1 MAGAMAAHARCAMV
15 RDLHRVTSEEQLFA
29 SAYNASPPT
38 AQGAGVKW
46 ALRGYL
52 PPKHLRIPG
61 IDYGVPEDSAMTMFG
76 GDISPSVVGRES
88 ISYLLAGCFAAAQ
101 QSGVDADAVMDE
113 DGVSEVTGARR
124 EFHSRFSPSSR
135 DATGGRSRAFRGAR
149 ARRRTAPRA
158 ARTRGAH
165 LVDTVAADDAL
176 RFSPPL
182 RFADS
187 PAVSLPSSSVAVTE
201 QNPHERVVK
210 GGMASRPSWGQNNY
224 AAQREKLAAA
234 YRKSPDGSPKG

>member
-76 GDISPSVVGRES
+76 RDISPSVVGRES
-88 ISYLLAGCFAAAQ
+88 ISDLLAGCFAAA

-149 ARRRTAPRA
+149 DDGRRRARRGRA
-158 ARTRGAH
+158 ARILSIRSLLTMH
-165 LVDTVAADDAL
+165 CVFPLLFDSLTPPP
-176 RFSPPL
+176 SPYPL
-182 RFADS
+182 
-187 PAVSLPSSSVAVTE
+187 PPS
-201 QNPHERVVK
+201 Q
-210 GGMASRPSWGQNNY
+210 
-224 AAQREKLAAA
+224 
-234 YRKSPDGSPKG
+234 

>member
-88 ISYLLAGCFAAAQ
+88 ITDLLAGCFAH

-113 DGVSEVTGARR
+113 DGVSEVTGARNV
-124 EFHSRFSPSSR
+124 HPVFSPPSR
-135 DATGGRSRAFRGAR
+135 DATRVRSRAFRGAR
-149 ARRRTAPRA
+149 DDRWRRARRGRA
-158 ARTRGAH
+158 ARILSIRSLLTMH
-165 LVDTVAADDAL
+165 CVFPLLFDSLTPPP
-176 RFSPPL
+176 SPYPL
-182 RFADS
+182 
-187 PAVSLPSSSVAVTE
+187 PPS
-201 QNPHERVVK
+201 Q
-210 GGMASRPSWGQNNY
+210 
-224 AAQREKLAAA
+224 
-234 YRKSPDGSPKG
+234 

>member
-88 ISYLLAGCFAAAQ
+88 ISDLLAGCFAAAQ

-124 EFHSRFSPSSR
+124 EFHSRFLAVVARR
-135 DATGGRSRAFRGAR
+135 DGRSFEGVSRG

-158 ARTRGAH
+158 ARTRGASC
-165 LVDTVAADDAL
+165 
-176 RFSPPL
+176 RYG
-182 RFADS
+182 RC
-187 PAVSLPSSSVAVTE
+187 
-201 QNPHERVVK
+201 
-210 GGMASRPSWGQNNY
+210 
-224 AAQREKLAAA
+224 
-234 YRKSPDGSPKG
+234 

>member
-88 ISYLLAGCFAAAQ
+88 ISDLLAGCFAAA

-124 EFHSRFSPSSR
+124 EFHSRFLAVVARR
-135 DATGGRSRAFRGAR
+135 DGRSFEGVSRGAR
-149 ARRRTAPRA
+149 ATTDGA
-158 ARTRGAH
+158 ARGA
-165 LVDTVAADDAL
+165 DAARIL
-176 RFSPPL
+176 SIRSLLTMHCVFPL
-182 RFADS
+182 LF
-187 PAVSLPSSSVAVTE
+187 VSLTPPPS
-201 QNPHERVVK
+201 PYPLP
-210 GGMASRPSWGQNNY
+210 PSQ
-224 AAQREKLAAA
+224 
-234 YRKSPDGSPKG
+234 